1 MSAKICVVGN
11 KVYIPDIA
19 AVSRHEKA
27 DSIVFVGKMDYE
39 PNVVAVTYFT
49 ECVLPALLERH
60 PYLRFVIAGAF
71 PDKRVQKLARM
82 CQHVTVTGYVESME
96 PYWREATIVVSPML
110 TGAGI
115 QNKIIQAMAYG
126 CCVITTSIGAE
137 GLDIR
142 RGEIAIVDGDHA
154 LIQTVLDLLENRRKR
169 VEMGKLAREYVIQN
183 LSEDVIQKQ
192 FWQFINNPFFDS

>member
-1 MSAKICVVGN
+1 
-11 KVYIPDIA
+11 
-19 AVSRHEKA
+19 
-27 DSIVFVGKMDYE
+27 
-39 PNVVAVTYFT
+39 
-49 ECVLPALLERH
+49 
-60 PYLRFVIAGAF
+60 
-71 PDKRVQKLARM
+71 
-82 CQHVTVTGYVESME
+82 
-96 PYWREATIVVSPML
+96 ML

-142 RGEIAIVDGDHA
+142 RGEIAIADGDHA

-192 FWQFINNPFFDS
+192 FWQFINNTFFDK

>member
-27 DSIVFVGKMDYE
+27 DNIVFVGKMDYE
-39 PNVVAVTYFT
+39 PNVVAVTYFV
-49 ECVLPALLERH
+49 ERILPALLERH
-60 PYLRFVIAGAF
+60 PSLRFVVAGAF
-71 PDKRVQKLARM
+71 PDRRIRKLARVYR
-82 CQHVTVTGYVESME
+82 HIIVTGYVKTLE
-96 PYWREATIVVSPML
+96 PYFQEATIVVSPML

-137 GLDIR
+137 GLDIQQ
-142 RGEIAIVDGDHA
+142 GEIAIADGDHA

-192 FWQFINNPFFDS
+192 FWQFINNPFFDK